1 MKSRT
6 LTSVVAACATLGLA
20 LTGCS
25 QEAGKDSGSD
35 GDKGTIKIGYISS

>member
-1 MKSRT
+1 MKSHT
-6 LTSVVAACATLGLA
+6 ITTVVAACAALGLA

-35 GDKGTIKIGYISS
+35 GEKGTIKIGYIST